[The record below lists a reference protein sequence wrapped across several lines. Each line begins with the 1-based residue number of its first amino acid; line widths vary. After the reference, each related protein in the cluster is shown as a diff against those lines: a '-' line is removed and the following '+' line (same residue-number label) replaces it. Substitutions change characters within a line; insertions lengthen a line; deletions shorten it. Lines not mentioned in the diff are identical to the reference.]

1 MGNTYKIE
9 NHTIE
14 FKDGSST
21 LNPWSFEYC
30 SQIGLGLMCTADLTP
45 YMRVDGEKIYH
56 LRRHCGKHHDLKDA
70 LESPAVVVTW
80 EDAQTIFEELFE
92 DFVGNFS
99 EMKVRLDEAKREEDE
114 FKNGVDSVEVVCV
127 SMTCVN
133 ENMSDAAERKVR
145 INMRNRNNSWINI
158 FLHEAPDELIDF
170 IHKNIH

>member
-9 NHTIE
+9 EHTIE

-21 LNPWSFEYC
+21 LNPWCSEYC

-56 LRRHCGKHHDLKDA
+56 LRSPYRKHYDLIDA
-70 LESPAVVVTW
+70 LESPVVVVTW
-80 EDAQTIFEELFE
+80 EDVQTIFKELFE

-114 FKNGVDSVEVVCV
+114 FKKLSPEEKKQRIAEWRAKRNAEIERLKREEK
-127 SMTCVN
+127 
-133 ENMSDAAERKVR
+133 EN
-145 INMRNRNNSWINI
+145 
-158 FLHEAPDELIDF
+158 
-170 IHKNIH
+170 